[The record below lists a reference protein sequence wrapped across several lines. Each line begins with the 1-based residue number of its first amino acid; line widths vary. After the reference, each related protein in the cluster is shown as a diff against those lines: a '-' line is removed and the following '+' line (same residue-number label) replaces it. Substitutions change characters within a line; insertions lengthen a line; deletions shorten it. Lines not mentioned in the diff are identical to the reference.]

1 MACKE
6 YEERLNLLED
16 YVGGPEA
23 SGLSTAERE
32 QVRAHLAVCAACR
45 EEVEAARAGRELFR
59 AAFAPTD
66 EPTSVLAGAF
76 WFRVRAGI
84 RTAVDQEGRGDFWNS
99 LELLARRL
107 AWTAALAV
115 ALLAGYATITWQT
128 VDAERTESREIFPEP
143 AQQPSNQEE
152 VLLTLAGNGT
162 GR

>member
-6 YEERLNLLED
+6 YEERLDLLED
-16 YVGGPEA
+16 YASDPEA
-23 SGLSTAERE
+23 SGLSVAEKE
-32 QVRAHLAVCAACR
+32 QVRAHLVACGECR
-45 EEVEAARAGRELFR
+45 EEVELARAGRELLR
-59 AAFAPTD
+59 GAFTPTG
-66 EPTSVLAGAF
+66 EPASLLAGAF

-84 RTAVDQEGRGDFWNS
+84 RRTMDQGTKSDFWNS

-107 AWTAALAV
+107 ALT
-115 ALLAGYATITWQT
+115 ALLVGYAAVTRQT